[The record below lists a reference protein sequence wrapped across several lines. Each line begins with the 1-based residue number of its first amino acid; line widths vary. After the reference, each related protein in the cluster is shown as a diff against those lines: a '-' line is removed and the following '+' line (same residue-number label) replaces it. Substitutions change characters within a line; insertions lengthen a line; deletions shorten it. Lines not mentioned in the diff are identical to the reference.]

1 MRNCTRLREQTRSW
15 PEQAR
20 RRHDCVEQFRRVEIE
35 IEAGGRF
42 IVNSLQSNADCWVRA
57 LRLGVDFGTKLNA
70 NVVELGEVPT
80 TAEFVRATC
89 HRIARVLACSR
100 LGIFVSG
107 THART
112 TGAILH

>member
-20 RRHDCVEQFRRVEIE
+20 RRHDCVEQFRRIEIE

-57 LRLGVDFGTKLNA
+57 LRLGVDFGTKLDA
-70 NVVELGEVPT
+70 NVVELGGPDD
-80 TAEFVRATC
+80 R
-89 HRIARVLACSR
+89 RVCSCNRRSNRSCACMLPPR
-100 LGIFVSG
+100 
-107 THART
+107 
-112 TGAILH
+112 